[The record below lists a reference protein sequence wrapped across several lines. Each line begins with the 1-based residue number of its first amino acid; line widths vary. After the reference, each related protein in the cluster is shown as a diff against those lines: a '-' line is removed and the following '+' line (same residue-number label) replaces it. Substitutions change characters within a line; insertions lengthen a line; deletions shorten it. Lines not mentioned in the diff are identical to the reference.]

1 MESLAIALFGADV
14 DLTRL
19 AAVFVLVAA
28 RVVPLA
34 WLAPWLG
41 WRGTAASVRVS
52 VAVVLSL
59 ALTPLALAS
68 CPPLPVG
75 VLTLSVLALRE
86 LLVGATFAVA
96 VSVPLYA
103 LSWTGALVDRWRGS
117 VSSRGEGSPLATLHV
132 AAGVVLFVS
141 LGGHRLALA
150 AFAGTFADLP
160 PGGSQD
166 SAVAL
171 GVARVL
177 ADALVLAVALAAPTA
192 LAMVLVE
199 VAMGLWGRVA
209 PGLRAFLLALPL
221 RAALGLAVA
230 LVSLSVALPRL
241 APVFVSSI
249 DAASDLVRPRAP

>member
-1 MESLAIALFGADV
+1 MESLSATLFGSDV
-14 DLTRL
+14 DLARL

-41 WRGTAASVRVS
+41 WRGTAASVRVA
-52 VAVVLSL
+52 VAVVLSM
-59 ALTPLALAS
+59 ALTPLALS
-68 CPPLPVG
+68 VCPPLPAG
-75 VLTLSVLALRE
+75 VLTLSVMSLRE

-117 VSSRGEGSPLATLHV
+117 VSPAGPGPLATLHL

-150 AFAGTFADLP
+150 AFAATFSDLP
-160 PGGSQD
+160 PGSPAD
-166 SAVAL
+166 STVAL

-177 ADALVLAVALAAPTA
+177 ADALVLSVALAAPTA
-192 LAMVLVE
+192 LAMVLVD
-199 VAMGLWGRVA
+199 VAMGLWGRIA
-209 PGLRAFLLALPL
+209 PGLRAFLVALPL

-241 APVFVSSI
+241 APVFASSI
-249 DAASDLVRPRAP
+249 DAASDLVRPTSP